1 MLTMDDED
9 NRAHFNLDDLL
20 IDKKGKKSR
29 NKSRKDD
36 ESKKKDDDF
45 KVLAIIFKFILR
57 FIFILFLF
65 EQA

>member
-36 ESKKKDDDF
+36 ESKKKNDDF
-45 KVLAIIFKFILR
+45 KVIAIIFKFILR
-57 FIFILFLF
+57 FIYILFF
-65 EQA
+65 